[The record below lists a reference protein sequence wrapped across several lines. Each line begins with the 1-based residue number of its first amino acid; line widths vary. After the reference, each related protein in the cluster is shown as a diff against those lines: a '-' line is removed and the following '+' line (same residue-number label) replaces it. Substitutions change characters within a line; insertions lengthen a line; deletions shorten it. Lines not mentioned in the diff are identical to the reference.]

1 MNERKYK
8 VRAHSDHL
16 TFEFLSVGPK
26 GNILKIVEYQHM
38 HENFYNLAFGDK
50 NASGEILD
58 DLIKTNNGDTDIVLF
73 TVASTLFDFF
83 EHYEGTIVF
92 AQGSTHSRNRL
103 YRRYLTNFLDIIN
116 ENFILFGEL
125 AGEIERFTI
134 GMDYTSFYIQ
144 KKY

>member
-8 VRAHSDHL
+8 VIAHSDHL

-134 GMDYTSFYIQ
+134 GKDYTSFYIQ